1 MEEYDNN
8 HPDIPRIQVFF
19 ALCFAPAYLGPS
31 TMLIAVPDI
40 LQVGSFSRAVE
51 PADWGGQ
58 TFGPQPPPNNNFNDM

>member
-40 LQVGSFSRAVE
+40 LQVGSFARAVD
-51 PADWGGQ
+51 PGLWGWQ
-58 TFGPQPPPNNNFNDM
+58 TFGLPPINNFNNM